1 MLRGGKNRKG
11 GRLLGN
17 SVVLKLFY
25 KIVKLKIL
33 PFFHFLNWFWKSIF
47 FLGYKITNQ
56 MYIFLAASLSA
67 EQVWFKDE
75 K

>member
-33 PFFHFLNWFWKSIF
+33 PFFHFLN
-47 FLGYKITNQ
+47 
-56 MYIFLAASLSA
+56 
-67 EQVWFKDE
+67 
-75 K
+75 